1 MFYIWSIF
9 QRNFS
14 QGEQTSL
21 CQNLSA
27 PASSTFLE
35 RQSKVGKGEG
45 MDNIGFTLTSDSII
59 EHREQMYT
67 QSIKIH

>member
-9 QRNFS
+9 QRNVF
-14 QGEQTSL
+14 QGEQTTL

-35 RQSKVGKGEG
+35 RHSKVGKGEG
-45 MDNIGFTLTSDSII
+45 TDNIGFTLTSDNII
-59 EHREQMYT
+59 
-67 QSIKIH
+67 